1 MPQKHIYTSAIQH
14 LQYGAF
20 GMPFIDDAAD
30 VGKTDQMGGGLGK
43 GKVYDGRKSND
54 ALHWKPKYPSFDEF
68 MTSSSS

>member
-43 GKVYDGRKSND
+43 GKVYDMDGRVM
-54 ALHWKPKYPSFDEF
+54 LQWKPKYPSFDEF
-68 MTSSSS
+68 MMSSSL

>member
-1 MPQKHIYTSAIQH
+1 MPQKHRYTSAIQH

-43 GKVYDGRKSND
+43 GKVYDMDGRVM
-54 ALHWKPKYPSFDEF
+54 LQWKPKYPSFDEF
-68 MTSSSS
+68 MMSSLL